1 MAAAIAEGTTKA
13 SESAA
18 DHGGREGGSLLPAHV
33 YPELGREAEWV
44 SVGFPPR
51 ATRELMSGVH
61 GANAT

>member
-33 YPELGREAEWV
+33 YAELGREAEWV
-44 SVGFPPR
+44 SVRLPAPSDTGIDEWS
-51 ATRELMSGVH
+51 AWG
-61 GANAT
+61 